1 MTETTVKITS
11 FDVFPNSTAKPG
23 SLLRYLQQCAR
34 EDCENNGCSYPFM
47 REQNTVFVLTK
58 LGLDLSRP
66 IRSGEV
72 LTIRTYNNR
81 ITGIIFDREYD
92 LFVGEESVGHCSS
105 FWVLVRYDTRALV
118 RPKEFPVEFYSYEID
133 CPTVEIPRRFGN
145 EDVSFVHERKIRVSD
160 LDENDH
166 FNNCAYADA
175 ALDALPDFD
184 GQTHAVTGFRI
195 LFENEARLG
204 QTLSLSVKTDEE
216 NNTAGVKAFN
226 TTTQKPCFDSIWK
239 FERV

>member
-11 FDVFPNSTAKPG
+11 FDVFPNGTIKPG
-23 SLLRYLQQCAR
+23 ALLRYLQQCAR
-34 EDCENNGCSYPFM
+34 EDCDRGGCTYPYM

-66 IRSGEV
+66 IRSGEL

-81 ITGIIFDREYD
+81 ITGILFDREYD
-92 LFVGEESVGHCSS
+92 LSIEMESVGHCSS

-145 EDVSFVHERKIRVSD
+145 EDAAFAGERLVRVSD
-160 LDENDH
+160 LDENNH
-166 FNNCAYADA
+166 LNNCAYADI
-175 ALDALPDFD
+175 ALDALPGFNGLDR
-184 GQTHAVTGFRI
+184 AVTGCRI
-195 LFENEARLG
+195 LFSNEAKLG
-204 QTLSLSVKTDEE
+204 QTLALSTKQNE
-216 NNTAGVKAFN
+216 NTAGVSALN
-226 TTTQKPCFDSIWK
+226 QTTEKPCFDSLWK